1 MGLLAL
7 SGISKAFGE
16 VVAAESLD
24 LSIAPGEI
32 HAVLG
37 ENGAGKSTLMK
48 MIYGVLQPDS
58 GQMRWKGKPARIET
72 PAQAR
77 ALGIGMVFQHFSL
90 FETLSVAENVALS
103 NGVSVSEA
111 TRHLRAVGTEFGLEI
126 EPDALVHALSQGER
140 QRVEIARALMGN
152 PDLIIMDEP
161 TSVLPPTAIPGFF
174 RTVRDLAASGCA
186 VLFISHKLAE
196 IRALCDR
203 ATVMRRGRVV
213 ATVDPRE
220 ASEKALATLMI
231 GRDIPHPRRDVATL
245 SATPVLRVTNLSM
258 PDDNPLGIALK
269 DVSLDV
275 YGGEI
280 VGIAG
285 ISGNGQQLFASALS
299 GEALLHG
306 AAAGEILLNGRDVS
320 RKNADSRRALGLAY
334 VPEDRQARGAVPELS
349 LAENA
354 LLTGHRRGLVACGMV
369 RKKAARAFSEAC
381 ISDMDVR
388 CAGPEAEA
396 RSLSGGNLQKFI
408 VGRELS
414 LKPALFVA
422 AQPTWGVDVGAAQAI
437 LQRLVD
443 LRGEGAGILVLSDEL
458 EDLLDI
464 SDRIHVLFRGRLS
477 PSIPRM
483 EARDDLIGSYMSGT
497 FVDDAAADV
506 S

>member
-1 MGLLAL
+1 MALLAL
-7 SGISKAFGE
+7 AGISKAFGK
-16 VVAAESLD
+16 VVAAESLE

-58 GQMRWKGKPARIET
+58 GQMTWKGKPARIET

-103 NGVSVSEA
+103 NGVSVAEA
-111 TRHLRAVGTEFGLEI
+111 AGHLRAVGTEFGLGI

-140 QRVEIARALMGN
+140 QRVEIARALMGS
-152 PDLIIMDEP
+152 PDLVIMDEP
-161 TSVLPPTAIPGFF
+161 TSVLPPTAIPGLF

-231 GRDIPHPRRDVATL
+231 GRDIPHPRRDAATL
-245 SATPVLRVTNLSM
+245 SAAPVLRVANLSM
-258 PDDNPLGIALK
+258 PDDNPLGIALE

-275 YGGEI
+275 HGGEI

-285 ISGNGQQLFASALS
+285 ISGNGQQLLASALS
-299 GEALLHG
+299 GEAPLHG
-306 AAAGEILLNGRDVS
+306 AAAGEILMNGQDVS
-320 RKNADSRRALGLAY
+320 RRNADARRSLGLAY

-354 LLTGHRRGLVACGMV
+354 LLTGHRKGLVACGMV
-369 RKKAARAFSEAC
+369 RRKAARAFSEAC
-381 ISDMDVR
+381 ISEMDVR

-414 LKPALFVA
+414 LDPALFVA

-443 LRGEGAGILVLSDEL
+443 LRGEGVGVLVLSDEL

-477 PSIPRM
+477 PSIPRA

-497 FVDDAAADV
+497 FVDDAKAAA

>member
-16 VVAAESLD
+16 VVAAEGLD

-58 GQMRWKGKPARIET
+58 GQMRWKGKPAVIET

-103 NGVSVSEA
+103 NSVSVAEA
-111 TRHLRAVGTEFGLEI
+111 TGHLRAVGTEFGLEI

-220 ASEKALATLMI
+220 TSEKALATLMI
-231 GRDIPHPRRDVATL
+231 GRDIPHPRRDVAAL
-245 SATPVLRVTNLSM
+245 SAAPVLRVTNLSM

-299 GEALLHG
+299 GEAFLHG

-320 RKNADSRRALGLAY
+320 RKNADERRALGLAY

-414 LKPALFVA
+414 LKPALFIA

-477 PSIPRM
+477 PSIPRV

-497 FVDDAAADV
+497 FVDDATVAV

>member
-58 GQMRWKGKPARIET
+58 GQMRWKGKPAGIET

-103 NGVSVSEA
+103 NSVSVAEA
-111 TRHLRAVGTEFGLEI
+111 TGHLRAVGREFGLEI

-220 ASEKALATLMI
+220 TSEKALATLMI

-245 SATPVLRVTNLSM
+245 SAAPVLRVTNLSM

-299 GEALLHG
+299 GEAFLHG
-306 AAAGEILLNGRDVS
+306 AATGEILLNGRDVS
-320 RKNADSRRALGLAY
+320 RKNADERRALGLAY

-414 LKPALFVA
+414 LKPALFIA

-477 PSIPRM
+477 PSIPRV

-497 FVDDAAADV
+497 FVDDATVAV